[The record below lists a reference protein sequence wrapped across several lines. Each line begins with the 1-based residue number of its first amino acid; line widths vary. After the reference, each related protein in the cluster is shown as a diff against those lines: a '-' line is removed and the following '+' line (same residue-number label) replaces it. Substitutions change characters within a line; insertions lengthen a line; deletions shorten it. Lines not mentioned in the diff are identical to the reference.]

1 MVHKNSLKVALTGAN
16 GFVGKNI
23 GKALAKKGI
32 SVVGIVRK
40 GKESS
45 INFVD
50 VIISKDLSENYLVSK
65 LYGCSVLLHFI
76 GKGKQTVDSD
86 YQKVNVSLTKNAIK
100 LCKKAKIKKIIYI
113 SGLGVSKD
121 TTFGY
126 FISKFQAEQEI
137 INSGLDYTIFRASY
151 IIGKDDPLSSL
162 LFRQMKK
169 GAIMVPGSGRYR
181 LQPIFVGDVAEV
193 VFQSLTRK
201 KFSNKIIDLVGPK
214 TITFND
220 YVRDFLQGKKPLIK
234 NINLEDAYHTA
245 LNNPK
250 TDFGID
256 DLNILIG
263 DYVGNHKKLKSMS
276 GIEFN
281 THKVVLETSSLS

>member
-1 MVHKNSLKVALTGAN
+1 MISKNPLKVAITGAN
-16 GFVGKNI
+16 GFVGKCV
-23 GKALAKKGI
+23 GKTLAKKGI
-32 SVVGIVRK
+32 SITGIVRK

-45 INFVD
+45 IRFGD
-50 VIISKDLSENYLVSK
+50 VISSKDLSENYLTSK
-65 LYGCSVLLHFI
+65 LHGCSILLHFI

-86 YQKVNVSLTKNAIK
+86 YQKVNVDLTKNAIK

-126 FISKFQAEQEI
+126 FISKFHAEQEI

-151 IIGKDDPLSSL
+151 IIGKDDPLSNF
-162 LFRQMKK
+162 LFKQIKK
-169 GAIMVPGSGRYR
+169 GSLMIPGSGKYR
-181 LQPIFVGDVAEV
+181 LQPIFIGDVAEV
-193 VFQSLTRK
+193 VFQSILQK

-220 YVRDFLQGKKPLIK
+220 YVRDFLQGKKTFIK
-234 NINLEDAYHTA
+234 NMDLEDAYHTA

-250 TDFGID
+250 TDFGVD
-256 DLNILIG
+256 DLNILVG
-263 DYVGNHKKLKSMS
+263 DYVGNHKKLQSMS
-276 GIEFN
+276 GIEFK
-281 THKVVLETSSLS
+281 THKVVLKTSGLS

>member
-1 MVHKNSLKVALTGAN
+1 MEHKNSLKIAMSGAN
-16 GFVGKNI
+16 GFVGKNV
-23 GKALAKKGI
+23 GNALAKRGI

-40 GKESS
+40 GSS

-50 VIISKDLSENYLVSK
+50 VITSEDLSENYLTSK
-65 LYGCSVLLHFI
+65 LHGCTAFLHFI
-76 GKGKQTVDSD
+76 GRGKQTVYSD
-86 YQKVNVSLTKNAIK
+86 YQKINVGITKNAVN

-151 IIGKDDPLSSL
+151 IIGKDDSLSNL
-162 LFRQMKK
+162 LFKQMKK
-169 GAIMVPGSGRYR
+169 GIMLIPGSGRYR

-193 VFQSLTRK
+193 VFQSITQK
-201 KFSNKIIDLVGPK
+201 KFSNKIIDLVGPQV
-214 TITFND
+214 ITFND
-220 YVRDFLQGKKPLIK
+220 YIRDFLQGKKTPIK
-234 NINLEDAYHTA
+234 NINLEEAYHAA

-263 DYVGNHKKLKSMS
+263 D
-276 GIEFN
+276 
-281 THKVVLETSSLS
+281 

>member
-1 MVHKNSLKVALTGAN
+1 MVYKNSLKVAITGAN

-23 GKALAKKGI
+23 GKALEKKGI

-40 GKESS
+40 GKGSS
-45 INFVD
+45 INFGD
-50 VIISKDLSENYLVSK
+50 VIVSEDLSEKYLTSK
-65 LYGCSVLLHFI
+65 LHGCYTLLHFI

-86 YQKVNVSLTKNAIK
+86 YQKVNVDLTKNAIN

-151 IIGKDDPLSSL
+151 IIGKDDPLSNF
-162 LFRQMKK
+162 LFKQMIK
-169 GAIMVPGSGRYR
+169 GTIMIPGSGKYR
-181 LQPIFVGDVAEV
+181 LQPISIGDVAEV
-193 VFQSLTRK
+193 VFQSIVQK

-220 YVRDFLQGKKPLIK
+220 YVRDFLQGKKTTIK
-234 NINLEDAYHTA
+234 HINLEKAYRTA

-256 DLNILIG
+256 DLNILVG
-263 DYVGNHKKLKSMS
+263 DYVGNHKKLQSMS
-276 GIEFN
+276 GIEFK
-281 THKVVLETSSLS
+281 THKAVLKTSRLS

>member
-1 MVHKNSLKVALTGAN
+1 MVHKNSLKVVITGAN

-23 GKALAKKGI
+23 GKTLAKKGI

-40 GKESS
+40 GKGSS
-45 INFVD
+45 INFGD
-50 VIISKDLSENYLVSK
+50 VIISEDLSEKYLTSK
-65 LYGCSVLLHFI
+65 LHGCSTLLHFI

-86 YQKVNVSLTKNAIK
+86 YQKVNVGLTKNAIK

-113 SGLGVSKD
+113 SGLGVNKD

-151 IIGKDDPLSSL
+151 IIGKDDSLSNL
-162 LFRQMKK
+162 LFKQMKK
-169 GAIMVPGSGRYR
+169 GTIMVPGSGSYR
-181 LQPIFVGDVAEV
+181 LQPIFVGDVSEV
-193 VFQSLTRK
+193 VFQSIIQK

-220 YVRDFLQGKKPLIK
+220 YVRDFLQGEKTLIK
-234 NINLEDAYHTA
+234 NINLEDAYHAA

-256 DLNILIG
+256 DLNILVG
-263 DYVGNHKKLKSMS
+263 DYVGNHNKLKSMS
-276 GIEFN
+276 GIEFK
-281 THKVVLETSSLS
+281 THKEVLETSSLS

>member
-1 MVHKNSLKVALTGAN
+1 MIHKNSLKVAITGAN
-16 GFVGKNI
+16 GFVGKHVV
-23 GKALAKKGI
+23 KALAKKRI

-45 INFVD
+45 INFGD
-50 VIISKDLSENYLVSK
+50 IITSEDLSENYLSSK
-65 LYGCSVLLHFI
+65 LHGCYVLMHFI
-76 GKGKQTVDSD
+76 GQGKQTVDSD
-86 YQKVNVSLTKNAIK
+86 YQKVNVDLTKNAVK
-100 LCKKAKIKKIIYI
+100 LCKNAKIKKIIYI

-151 IIGKDDPLSSL
+151 IIGKDDPLSLL
-162 LFRQMKK
+162 LFKQMKK
-169 GAIMVPGSGRYR
+169 GVIVIPGSGRYR
-181 LQPIFVGDVAEV
+181 LQPIFVGDVVKV
-193 VFQSLTRK
+193 VLQAITQK
-201 KFSNKIIDLVGPK
+201 QFSNKIIDLVGPK

-220 YVRDFLQGKKPLIK
+220 YVRDFLHRKKIPIK
-234 NINLEDAYHTA
+234 NINLEDMYHNA

-256 DLNILIG
+256 DLNILVG
-263 DYVGNHKKLKSMS
+263 DYIGNHKKLKSIS
-276 GIEFN
+276 GIKFK
-281 THKVVLETSSLS
+281 THKEVLETSSLS

>member
-1 MVHKNSLKVALTGAN
+1 MRHRNKLKIAITGAS
-16 GFVGKNI
+16 GFVGINA
-23 GKALAKKGI
+23 GKILAKKGI
-32 SVVGIVRK
+32 SIIGVVREDK
-40 GKESS
+40 KSL
-45 INFVD
+45 INFGAALT
-50 VIISKDLSENYLVSK
+50 SEDLSENYLASR
-65 LYGCSVLLHFI
+65 LRGCSVLLHFI

-86 YQKVNVSLTKNAIK
+86 YHKVNVGLTKNAIN

-151 IIGKDDPLSSL
+151 MIGGGDPLSSL
-162 LFRQMKK
+162 LFKQIKN
-169 GAIMVPGSGRYR
+169 GVISVPGSGRYR

-193 VFQSLTRK
+193 IFQSLTQQ

-214 TITFND
+214 IITFNG
-220 YVRDFLQGKKPLIK
+220 YVQDFIQGKKIPIK
-234 NINLEDAYHTA
+234 KIDLEKAYHTA
-245 LNNPK
+245 LHNPK

-256 DLNILIG
+256 DLNILVG

-276 GIEFN
+276 GIEFK
-281 THKVVLETSSLS
+281 THKEILEAGRLS

>member
-151 IIGKDDPLSSL
+151 IIGKDDPLSRL

-169 GAIMVPGSGRYR
+169 GTIMVPGSGRYR

-193 VFQSLTRK
+193 VFQSLTQK

-220 YVRDFLQGKKPLIK
+220 YVRDFLQGKKTLIK

-245 LNNPK
+245 LNSPK
-250 TDFGID
+250 TNFGID

-276 GIEFN
+276 GIEFR
-281 THKVVLETSSLS
+281 THKVVLETGSLS

>member
-1 MVHKNSLKVALTGAN
+1 MVHKNPLKVAITGAN

-32 SVVGIVRK
+32 SIIGIVRK
-40 GKESS
+40 GKGSS
-45 INFVD
+45 INFGD
-50 VIISKDLSENYLVSK
+50 VILSEDLSENYLVSK
-65 LYGCSVLLHFI
+65 LHGCSALLHFI

-86 YQKVNVSLTKNAIK
+86 YQTVNVGLTKNALK

-121 TTFGY
+121 ATFGY

-151 IIGKDDPLSSL
+151 IIGKDDPLSNF
-162 LFRQMKK
+162 LFKQMKK
-169 GAIMVPGSGRYR
+169 GTIMIPGSGRYR

-193 VFQSLTRK
+193 ILQSIIQK

-214 TITFND
+214 TVTFND
-220 YVRDFLQGKKPLIK
+220 YVRDFLQGKKTFIK
-234 NINLEDAYHTA
+234 NMDLENAYHIA

-250 TDFGID
+250 TDFGVD
-256 DLNILIG
+256 DLNILVG
-263 DYVGNHKKLKSMS
+263 DYVGNHKKLQNMS
-276 GIEFN
+276 GIEFK
-281 THKVVLETSSLS
+281 THKMVLKTSGLS

>member
-1 MVHKNSLKVALTGAN
+1 MIYKNSLKVAITGAN
-16 GFVGKNI
+16 GFVGKNV

-32 SVVGIVRK
+32 SVLGIVRK
-40 GKESS
+40 GKKSS
-45 INFVD
+45 INFGD
-50 VIISKDLSENYLVSK
+50 VIVSEDLSENYLTTK
-65 LYGCSVLLHFI
+65 LHGYYALLHFI
-76 GKGKQTVDSD
+76 GQGKQTVDSD
-86 YQKVNVSLTKNAIK
+86 YQQVNVGLTKNAIN

-151 IIGKDDPLSSL
+151 IIGKDDSLSNF
-162 LFRQMKK
+162 LFKQMKK
-169 GAIMVPGSGRYR
+169 GTIMIPGSGRYR
-181 LQPIFVGDVAEV
+181 LQPIFIEDVSQV
-193 VFQSLTRK
+193 VFQSILQK

-214 TITFND
+214 IITFND
-220 YVRDFLQGKKPLIK
+220 YIKDIFQGKKITIK
-234 NINLEDAYHTA
+234 HIDLEDAYHNA

-256 DLNILIG
+256 DLNILVG
-263 DYVGNHKKLKSMS
+263 DYVGNHKQLKSIS
-276 GIEFN
+276 GIEFK
-281 THKVVLETSSLS
+281 THKAALETRGLS